1 MMTLVTGVF
10 KCPLPRSLLSSS
22 SPLVFF
28 YLRPA
33 SDAASPAAKAATS
46 IALAEL
52 PGEGDILEYA

>member
-1 MMTLVTGVF
+1 MSVESF
-10 KCPLPRSLLSSS
+10 QFLLS
-22 SPLVFF
+22 FIF

-52 PGEGDILEYA
+52 PGEGDIS